1 MDVAKALG
9 YSAEQLQVNGG
20 DVSVKGEQL
29 KKT

>member
-20 DVSVKGEQL
+20 GVSVKPSFAY
-29 KKT
+29 